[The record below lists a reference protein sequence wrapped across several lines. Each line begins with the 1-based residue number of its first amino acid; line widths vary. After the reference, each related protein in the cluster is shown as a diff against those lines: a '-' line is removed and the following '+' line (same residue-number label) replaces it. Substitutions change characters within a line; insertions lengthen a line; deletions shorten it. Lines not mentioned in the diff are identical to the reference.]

1 MAVVIGI
8 LISYVVIGFLAGAVA
23 RFLVPGRDPMGCLG
37 TILLGV
43 VGSFIGGFLGW
54 ALFGKD
60 MSEGALQPAGII
72 GSIIGAIIALLI
84 YRAATRRGVGGRT
97 RTRL

>member
-37 TILLGV
+37 TIVLGV
-43 VGSFIGGFLGW
+43 VGSFLGGFIWELIQFHRLELRPIG
-54 ALFGKD
+54 F
-60 MSEGALQPAGII
+60 I
-72 GSIIGAIIALLI
+72 GSVLGAIVVLLF
-84 YRAATRRGVGGRT
+84 RRVVSQR
-97 RTRL
+97 

>member
-43 VGSFIGGFLGW
+43 VGSFIGGFVWELIEFHRVELRPIG
-54 ALFGKD
+54 F
-60 MSEGALQPAGII
+60 I
-72 GSIIGAIIALLI
+72 GSVLGAIVVLLF
-84 YRAATRRGVGGRT
+84 RRVVSHR
-97 RTRL
+97 